1 MSQSTTDLRIVPLAP
16 SQDVLTDLLRDGAR
30 RLLAQAVEAEVAAW
44 IDDHAHL
51 KDDQGRRQ
59 VIRNGHLPERAIQ
72 TGIGAV
78 EVQQPRVRD
87 RRPAD
92 QREAF
97 TSAILPPYLRKTRSL
112 EGLLPWLY
120 LKGISTGDFAEA
132 LQAILGPDAPGLS
145 ATTITRLKAAWEDEF
160 AAWNKRSL
168 AGKRY
173 VYVWADGV
181 HFNIRLEGGR
191 QCILVLMG
199 ATAEGKKELI
209 AVADGYRESDQSW
222 RELLLDVKAR
232 GLEVEPSL
240 AIGDGALGFWKAM
253 RQVWDT
259 TQEQRCWVHKTANVL
274 DKLPKGSQPK
284 AKRMLHGIY
293 LAETKAAAGKA
304 FDLFVKTYEAKY
316 PKATECLAKDRGVL
330 LAFYD
335 FPAEHWVHIRTTN
348 PIESVFST
356 VRLRHDKTKGSG
368 GRVACLTMVFKLMES
383 ASKGWRSLNGSPLLA
398 EVVKGVVFADGIRGQ
413 VPLHPEQPKGD
424 ALASATT
431 SRTLINAICSAQ
443 HEPGGAPSMPSHSQN
458 RLCLMRWATSLITG

>member
-1 MSQSTTDLRIVPLAP
+1 MSQSTTEIRIVPLAP

-30 RLLAQAVEAEVAAW
+30 RLLAQAIEAEVAAW

-59 VIRNGHLPERAIQ
+59 VVRNGHLPERAIQ

-120 LKGISTGDFAEA
+120 LKGVSTGDFSEA

-209 AVADGYRESDQSW
+209 AVADGYRESEQSW
-222 RELLLDVKAR
+222 KELLLDVKAR

-259 TQEQRCWVHKTANVL
+259 TREQRCWVHKTANIL
-274 DKLPKGSQPK
+274 DKLPKGAQPK
-284 AKRMLHGIY
+284 AKAALHEIY
-293 LAETKAAAGKA
+293 GAETEGRGREGVRPVREDVPGQVPEGDGVPGEGQGGVAGVLRLPGGALGAHPDDQPDRERVLDGAAASRQDQGEREPGGVPDDGVQADGECIKGLAIVERFAAAGRGRQG
-304 FDLFVKTYEAKY
+304 DRLHGRHQGEARRLKI
-316 PKATECLAKDRGVL
+316 P
-330 LAFYD
+330 
-335 FPAEHWVHIRTTN
+335 EHN
-348 PIESVFST
+348 S
-356 VRLRHDKTKGSG
+356 
-368 GRVACLTMVFKLMES
+368 
-383 ASKGWRSLNGSPLLA
+383 
-398 EVVKGVVFADGIRGQ
+398 
-413 VPLHPEQPKGD
+413 
-424 ALASATT
+424 
-431 SRTLINAICSAQ
+431 
-443 HEPGGAPSMPSHSQN
+443 
-458 RLCLMRWATSLITG
+458 